1 MPDLGALWLSLGPR
15 HEQGAASVPTLWPL
29 SLPASLRIAGP
40 ADISRVLTLCLLC
53 CFPIVVMAYL
63 EETPEGR
70 RLYSGSQYESNP
82 SVLEAKAQWLGQ
94 LIDEEAGSI
103 QSAVRKQRS

>member
-1 MPDLGALWLSLGPR
+1 
-15 HEQGAASVPTLWPL
+15 
-29 SLPASLRIAGP
+29 
-40 ADISRVLTLCLLC
+40 
-53 CFPIVVMAYL
+53 MAYL

-70 RLYSGSQYESNP
+70 RLYSGSQYESKQ

-94 LIDEEAGSI
+94 LMDEEAGSI